1 MVAYLEVGGLRV
13 KLMFNEN
20 VIKLGDNK
28 EYIEEA
34 VDIMAILYVK
44 RGYNCK
50 DNVLAYF
57 KVSLN

>member
-1 MVAYLEVGGLRV
+1 VVLIFD
-13 KLMFNEN
+13 KN

-34 VDIMAILYVK
+34 VDTMAILCVK

-50 DNVLAYF
+50 DNIPAYL